1 MIGSSS
7 RCTHLLGVHKPMP
20 MSDYFRNLRAM
31 LGPDLL
37 VLPSVSIAHID
48 DQDRLLLMHFRDTGK
63 WGLPGGVVEPHE
75 HPATA
80 AVREMWEE
88 TGLHVRLTG
97 ILSVYGGPE
106 MHVDYP
112 NGDQVS
118 YVSTVFGCEVTG
130 GVLQARDGEAL
141 DLAYCDR
148 SKAESLNLAPWTR
161 TLLPHLFAQDT
172 PAFFTPSE
180 WSPDE

>member
-1 MIGSSS
+1 
-7 RCTHLLGVHKPMP
+7 MP
-20 MSDYFRNLRAM
+20 MSPYYQTLRDK
-31 LGPDLL
+31 LGNDLL
-37 VLPSVSIAHID
+37 VLPSVSVCHID
-48 DQDRLLLMHFRDTGK
+48 HQDRLLLMHFKDTDK

-75 HPATA
+75 HPSDA

-118 YVSTVFGCEVTG
+118 YVSIVFGCEV
-130 GVLQARDGEAL
+130 LDGTLTPQDDEALALAYHAQPSALSL
-141 DLAYCDR
+141 DLA
-148 SKAESLNLAPWTR
+148 PWAR
-161 TLLPHLFAQDT
+161 TLIPHLFAKDA
-172 PAFFTPSE
+172 PAYFTPES
-180 WSPDE
+180 WSPK